1 MPQHCELHS
10 EHWTLVAAMKQIVI
24 IAMILAFGALLD
36 MGPIQKRPADVVRIK
51 TITVELHKFAEPE

>member
-1 MPQHCELHS
+1 
-10 EHWTLVAAMKQIVI
+10 MKQIVI